1 MQGAKHNRLMI
12 TKLMVFAGCLA
23 ISWMSTATT
32 AAAHVKWFVNCNV
45 SDEPLPVRDVF
56 TARFFF
62 CATLFLAVFYVACEA
77 EESAVGVAVSR
88 LLDRW
93 TAPLHRRTEDLLRAA
108 AAISFA
114 LLWADGSLI
123 LTPELKGRCRP
134 GVGWNCKW
142 RSLRGDQ
149 PRITRRWSAGLET
162 TP

>member
-1 MQGAKHNRLMI
+1 MEQSLPMQGAKHNRLII

-77 EESAVGVAVSR
+77 EESAVGVAASR

-108 AAISFA
+108 AAIS
-114 LLWADGSLI
+114 L
-123 LTPELKGRCRP
+123 PCCGRTVASFSRR
-134 GVGWNCKW
+134 N
-142 RSLRGDQ
+142 SRGA
-149 PRITRRWSAGLET
+149 ISGC
-162 TP
+162 